1 MRPTKSENLFKK
13 LAVAAGVASA
23 GVLLSLPAVAL
34 ESLIAQSGTSGDEV
48 NPANPDAVGGEAFED
63 EPTNQPLPSE
73 TTPGSTT
80 TPEGTTP
87 DGMMMDEGAGGGAGG
102 VQQTNPVN
110 PANPDAEGGDAFER
124 NPSGQPLPSETTPDS
139 TTTPEGTTPDGMMM
153 DEGAGGGAGGVQQ
166 TNPVNPANP
175 DAEGGDAFERTPSG
189 QPLPSG
195 TTETDDFET
204 TPGSTTTPQGGTT
217 TDDGVG
223 GGAGG
228 GAGAVRALW

>member
-1 MRPTKSENLFKK
+1 MKEIRMRPTKSENLFKK

-34 ESLIAQSGTSGDEV
+34 ESLVAQSGTSGDEV

-73 TTPGSTT
+73 TTPG
-80 TPEGTTP
+80 
-87 DGMMMDEGAGGGAGG
+87 
-102 VQQTNPVN
+102 
-110 PANPDAEGGDAFER
+110 
-124 NPSGQPLPSETTPDS
+124 S